1 MLTETLQ
8 WAQENWPFSLAL
20 LVLVS
25 SLYGRKLGREF
36 LLWLVF
42 LLALIWGGWRL
53 ISAYLLD
60 GWGVSALNIWSLGEI
75 VHGDLPN
82 VDLTILGW
90 VIFVIALMMIMV
102 DETPAPTKKVNKQ
115 NTKKSEAATKKTQTE
130 KALAADEKKVDNLF
144 DDI

>member
-1 MLTETLQ
+1 MLPESLQ

-25 SLYGRKLGREF
+25 SVYRNKNGREAVF
-36 LLWLVF
+36 GLVF
-42 LLALIWGGWRL
+42 FIALVWGAWRL

-75 VHGDLPN
+75 VHGELPN

-90 VIFVIALMMIMV
+90 VMFVLALMLSMS
-102 DETPAPTKKVNKQ
+102 DETPAPTKNANKQ
-115 NTKKSEAATKKTQTE
+115 NTKKSEATTKKTQTE